1 MKKKS
6 LLKEIIN
13 DREDICLLYS
23 WGNEA
28 KKEIQR
34 AHDRHTHHINDHRA
48 NDLLPQFTALC
59 KEVETL
65 KKQGPHT
72 CHNHPALIEDR
83 RRIIELEDSM
93 AGLWEKGTDQDG
105 NILAMLKSI
114 PDIEI
119 LKVQVKELEADR
131 KKLFP
136 HSHTPDLDAI
146 YAKMKEQRSDY
157 HGHIRQLVT
166 ENEAAHLEMKK
177 RYDMMES
184 ADCANLDRLNKK
196 MDCYSAEL
204 SQVAADTNKALLA
217 IRQTN
222 NVARECSNAQA
233 TEITNLKKEMEQLRK
248 AARLQGEH
256 IVELEKKYCSCN
268 DSERLFKGEPLK
280 GDSTTPADYPCET
293 CKNKCTPNDYEPCN
307 SCRDGEKWGSK
318 KAKSKKGE

>member
-59 KEVETL
+59 KEVETVQL
-65 KKQGPHT
+65 DNQQHQYFDDNIRLASKNFVEIFDRLQGIDGRLVFESKASRY
-72 CHNHPALIEDR
+72 NIGLLSELNAKVED
-83 RRIIELEDSM
+83 L
-93 AGLWEKGTDQDG
+93 
-105 NILAMLKSI
+105 
-114 PDIEI
+114 
-119 LKVQVKELEADR
+119 
-131 KKLFP
+131 
-136 HSHTPDLDAI
+136 
-146 YAKMKEQRSDY
+146 
-157 HGHIRQLVT
+157 
-166 ENEAAHLEMKK
+166 KK

-184 ADCANLDRLNKK
+184 ADCANLDLLNKK

-256 IVELEKKYCSCN
+256 IVELEKKYPK
-268 DSERLFKGEPLK
+268 L
-280 GDSTTPADYPCET
+280 
-293 CKNKCTPNDYEPCN
+293 CKTVGRP
-307 SCRDGEKWGSK
+307 
-318 KAKSKKGE
+318 KKGE